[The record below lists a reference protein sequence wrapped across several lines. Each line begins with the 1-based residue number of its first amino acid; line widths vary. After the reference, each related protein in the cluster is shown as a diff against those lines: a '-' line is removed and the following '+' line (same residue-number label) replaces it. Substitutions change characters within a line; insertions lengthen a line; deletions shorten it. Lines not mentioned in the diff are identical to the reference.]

1 MADQGSEFVAR
12 LQASDPSAY
21 EELIEN
27 YADLIFRITYRIL
40 GNEQDAEDA
49 MQETFLTVY
58 RRIADFRGESKF
70 TSWLYRVA
78 TNVALDL
85 LRSRKSKQKNLVPL
99 EKDDEME
106 SVIIADIKPLPEHV
120 LTQKEMRERINR
132 TLADMS
138 PKLSEAFILYEING
152 LTMKETATVLGI
164 SESAAKLRVH
174 RARLLLQKA
183 LTDCMLEVES

>member
-1 MADQGSEFVAR
+1 
-12 LQASDPSAY
+12 
-21 EELIEN
+21 
-27 YADLIFRITYRIL
+27 
-40 GNEQDAEDA
+40 

-58 RRIADFRGESKF
+58 RRIADFRGKSKF
-70 TSWLYRVA
+70 TSWLYHVA

-85 LRSRKSKQKNLVPL
+85 LRSRKSKQKNLVL
-99 EKDDEME
+99 VEKDDEME
-106 SVIIADIKPLPEHV
+106 PVIIADIKPLPEHV